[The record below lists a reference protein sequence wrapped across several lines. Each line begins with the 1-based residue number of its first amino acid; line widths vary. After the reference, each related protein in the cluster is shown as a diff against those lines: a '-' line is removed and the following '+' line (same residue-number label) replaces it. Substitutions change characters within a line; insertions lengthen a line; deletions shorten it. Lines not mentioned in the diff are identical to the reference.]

1 MIREFVNTED
11 LMKHYIK
18 NKINTFIK
26 SSHWYNEVLFK
37 DCVKFWEMKEE
48 PLDVVNLGSSSG
60 VYDFD
65 YSDMGCKG
73 MNWAV
78 APQTMVGDFL
88 ILKRYRKFLKDNAI
102 VFYPL
107 CPFTS
112 ISGAVDY
119 IEDRCYSFLDYRT
132 IPGGH
137 YIRNSKIKGYKNS
150 PISIYPLV
158 EFIRDIKTRILPPK
172 EAIMGDRQLERD
184 AENWIKGWTIQFN
197 INNLNDKF
205 VESHRTV
212 YDRTIS
218 MLKDMI
224 EYCKE
229 EKLRLV
235 LVIPPMHRSLCRKFP
250 SVAKEQL
257 IDSFITEAN
266 GGETWYFDCM
276 EEPGFSDDKSLFRN
290 CYYLNKR
297 GALLFTK
304 YIMDKIDN
312 K

>member
-1 MIREFVNTED
+1 MIS
-11 LMKHYIK
+11 I
-18 NKINTFIK
+18 
-26 SSHWYNEVLFK
+26 
-37 DCVKFWEMKEE
+37 
-48 PLDVVNLGSSSG
+48 
-60 VYDFD
+60 

-172 EAIMGDRQLERD
+172 EVIMGDRQLERD

>member
-65 YSDMGCKG
+65 YSDMRCKG

-112 ISGAVDY
+112 ISGLH
-119 IEDRCYSFLDYRT
+119 RR
-132 IPGGH
+132 
-137 YIRNSKIKGYKNS
+137 
-150 PISIYPLV
+150 PL
-158 EFIRDIKTRILPPK
+158 L
-172 EAIMGDRQLERD
+172 
-184 AENWIKGWTIQFN
+184 
-197 INNLNDKF
+197 
-205 VESHRTV
+205 
-212 YDRTIS
+212 
-218 MLKDMI
+218 
-224 EYCKE
+224 
-229 EKLRLV
+229 
-235 LVIPPMHRSLCRKFP
+235 
-250 SVAKEQL
+250 
-257 IDSFITEAN
+257 
-266 GGETWYFDCM
+266 
-276 EEPGFSDDKSLFRN
+276 
-290 CYYLNKR
+290 
-297 GALLFTK
+297 
-304 YIMDKIDN
+304 
-312 K
+312 

>member
-1 MIREFVNTED
+1 MTE
-11 LMKHYIK
+11 K
-18 NKINTFIK
+18 
-26 SSHWYNEVLFK
+26 
-37 DCVKFWEMKEE
+37 
-48 PLDVVNLGSSSG
+48 
-60 VYDFD
+60 
-65 YSDMGCKG
+65 
-73 MNWAV
+73 
-78 APQTMVGDFL
+78 
-88 ILKRYRKFLKDNAI
+88 
-102 VFYPL
+102 
-107 CPFTS
+107 
-112 ISGAVDY
+112 
-119 IEDRCYSFLDYRT
+119 
-132 IPGGH
+132 
-137 YIRNSKIKGYKNS
+137 
-150 PISIYPLV
+150 
-158 EFIRDIKTRILPPK
+158 
-172 EAIMGDRQLERD
+172 
-184 AENWIKGWTIQFN
+184 
-197 INNLNDKF
+197 
-205 VESHRTV
+205 
-212 YDRTIS
+212 